1 MGLLKET
8 LMRVFVG
15 KKGRD
20 AIQAYNDAQSLHVR
34 DSATAEQTAAQARQ
48 ARRIEDRALAHQDEG
63 MSVEEAR
70 ALALA
75 ETLTEQAEAPHTEI
89 MKALNAADAKLG
101 KKKSKIAAPED
112 ERRQELIAEAV
123 KALRS
128 KQSDLDKL
136 DPDLRAKL
144 TVMAVGA
151 LMGGPN
157 TPRQ

>member
-1 MGLLKET
+1 MGLVKET

-20 AIQAYNDAQSLHVR
+20 AMRAYSDAQSLQVR
-34 DSATAEQTAAQARQ
+34 DTASAEQTAKQARQ

-70 ALALA
+70 AIALA
-75 ETLTEQAEAPHTEI
+75 ETLTEQSEAPHTEI
-89 MKALNAADAKLG
+89 LKALNAADAKLG
-101 KKKSKIAAPED
+101 KKKSAVPNAAD

-123 KALRS
+123 KALRN

>member
-1 MGLLKET
+1 MGLVKET

-20 AIQAYNDAQSLHVR
+20 AMRAYSDAQSLQVR
-34 DSATAEQTAAQARQ
+34 DTASAEQTAKQARQ

-75 ETLTEQAEAPHTEI
+75 ETLTEQSEAPHTEI
-89 MKALNAADAKLG
+89 LKALNAADAKLG
-101 KKKSKIAAPED
+101 KKKSAVPNAAD

-123 KALRS
+123 KALRN

>member
-20 AIQAYNDAQSLHVR
+20 AIRAYNDAQSLQVR
-34 DSATAEQTAAQARQ
+34 DGMTAEQTATQARQ

-75 ETLTEQAEAPHTEI
+75 ETLTEQNEAPHTEI
-89 MKALNAADAKLG
+89 LKALNAADAKLG
-101 KKKSKIAAPED
+101 KKKSAIPTAAD
-112 ERRQELIAEAV
+112 ERRQELIA
-123 KALRS
+123 
-128 KQSDLDKL
+128 
-136 DPDLRAKL
+136 
-144 TVMAVGA
+144 
-151 LMGGPN
+151 
-157 TPRQ
+157 

>member
-20 AIQAYNDAQSLHVR
+20 AIRAYSDAQSLQMR
-34 DSATAEQTAAQARQ
+34 DAATAEQTAAQARQ

-63 MSVEEAR
+63 MSLEEAR

-75 ETLTEQAEAPHTEI
+75 ETLTEQADNPHNEI
-89 MKALNAADAKLG
+89 LKALNAADAKLG
-101 KKKSKIAAPED
+101 KKKSRMPTEAD
-112 ERRQELIAEAV
+112 DRRQELINEAV

-157 TPRQ
+157 TRQ

>member
-20 AIQAYNDAQSLHVR
+20 AIRAYNDAQSLQVR
-34 DSATAEQTAAQARQ
+34 DGMTAEQTATQARQ

-75 ETLTEQAEAPHTEI
+75 ETLTEQNEAPHTEI
-89 MKALNAADAKLG
+89 LKALNAADAKLG
-101 KKKSKIAAPED
+101 KKKSAIPTAAD

-123 KALRS
+123 KALRN

>member
-1 MGLLKET
+1 MGLVKET

-20 AIQAYNDAQSLHVR
+20 AMRAYADAQSLQVR
-34 DSATAEQTAAQARQ
+34 DTATAEQTATQARQ

-75 ETLTEQAEAPHTEI
+75 ETLTEQSEAPHTEI
-89 MKALNAADAKLG
+89 LKALNAADAKLG
-101 KKKSKIAAPED
+101 KQKSAVPTAAD

-123 KALRS
+123 KALRN

-136 DPDLRAKL
+136 EPDLRAKL